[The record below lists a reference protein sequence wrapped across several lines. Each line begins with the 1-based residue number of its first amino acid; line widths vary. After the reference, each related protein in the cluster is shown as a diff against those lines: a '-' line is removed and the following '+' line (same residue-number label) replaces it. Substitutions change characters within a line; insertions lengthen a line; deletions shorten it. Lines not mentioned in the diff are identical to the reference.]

1 MNLKP
6 RTVSRRT
13 KLKPRTEI
21 KTKNCELNPGLNLK
35 PITKFKT
42 KNCI

>member
-1 MNLKP
+1 LKP

-21 KTKNCELNPGLNLK
+21 KTKNCELNQELDLK
-35 PITKFKT
+35 QRTGFKT
-42 KNCI
+42 KN